1 VREGLVLPAALNQ
14 VPCSQLLIVVYEAEM
29 KESVNTEA
37 ATLLGV
43 SEMGVNKESD
53 AEQSAVCV
61 LQV

>member
-14 VPCSQLLIVVYEAEM
+14 VPCSHLLIIVYEAEM

-43 SEMGVNKESD
+43 SEMGVNRESD
-53 AEQSAVCV
+53 AKQSAVCV